1 MRKIDKFIDEI
12 QALKAKG
19 YDRKKIDALTEGVN
33 LIAAEYRKRKTKE
46 ETRRKAM
53 VEAAGFAQLDKQRKA
68 SGLSN
73 KAFVEG
79 VGRTI
84 IECSQPE
91 DIKTR
96 MMESLEKYAKYLTE
110 AATVAGCLFSM
121 EYLNEESKA
130 MLANN
135 DITGLLHKC
144 VLPKVAHQY
153 GDAATAKRA
162 AIEEISANPV
172 SHIGLHTYKVD
183 RKLIDTDHEKLFILS
198 DATDGD
204 QQYPVKEPLLLYY
217 ADTPSVTESTFE
229 CATKAVLESD
239 CSTYAKQALVEGI
252 GQWFKDKAKAVGKT
266 IDKKVLGTSYYDSPE
281 EQETL
286 FDYIFQQNK
295 IGPRMKFYDNKP
307 LYKMEK
313 TGKDMAKGQ
322 VYALSPF
329 AEALPEDKRITKF
342 ILKIVSQPNSEPI
355 LALHWVWPEGGTGK
369 ATWNIKRGVDRW
381 QYGYAVKKKLRQIG
395 ETMETKIRNNID
407 AEQQS
412 NSES

>member
-144 VLPKVAHQY
+144 VLPNVAHQY

-204 QQYPVKEPLLLYY
+204 QQYPVKGPLLLYY
-217 ADTPSVTESTFE
+217 ADTPAITES
-229 CATKAVLESD
+229 
-239 CSTYAKQALVEGI
+239 I
-252 GQWFKDKAKAVGKT
+252 GSWIKDKAKAASRKFGSTYCGKH
-266 IDKKVLGTSYYDSPE
+266 YYDDPE
-281 EQETL
+281 VQAKLMDE
-286 FDYIFQQNK
+286 IFKSIKAASFNKFSKQNEFEVEK
-295 IGPRMKFYDNKP
+295 VGDTELKGNIICN
-307 LYKMEK
+307 EK
-313 TGKDMAKGQ
+313 TKVPFTLAVDQSTDDPTLTLRYQLPGQ
-322 VYALSPF
+322 PTSGNNYKLTPDVKPYLA
-329 AEALPEDKRITKF
+329 A
-342 ILKIVSQPNSEPI
+342 SQLTN
-355 LALHWVWPEGGTGK
+355 
-369 ATWNIKRGVDRW
+369 
-381 QYGYAVKKKLRQIG
+381 KLRSILR
-395 ETMETKIRNNID
+395 KICNTNN
-407 AEQQS
+407 S
-412 NSES
+412 